1 MRDFL
6 KNAIVAILTWEAK
19 LVLRRH
25 QPKII
30 AVTGS
35 AGKTTTKDAV
45 FVVLSQNGKFVR
57 KSEKSY
63 NSELG
68 VPLTILGLES
78 GWGSPVRWLAN
89 IIKGFLAI
97 VSREAYPDW
106 LVLEVGADRPGDI

>member
-1 MRDFL
+1 M
-6 KNAIVAILTWEAK
+6 VTILTAEAR
-19 LVLRRH
+19 LLLRRH

-30 AVTGS
+30 AITGS

-45 FVVLSQNGKFVR
+45 FCVLSENGRFVR

-78 GWGSPVRWLAN
+78 GWGSPVRWLIN
-89 IIKGFLAI
+89 IVRGLFAVLSPAP
-97 VSREAYPDW
+97 YPEW
-106 LVLEVGADRPGDI
+106 LVSGNHVR